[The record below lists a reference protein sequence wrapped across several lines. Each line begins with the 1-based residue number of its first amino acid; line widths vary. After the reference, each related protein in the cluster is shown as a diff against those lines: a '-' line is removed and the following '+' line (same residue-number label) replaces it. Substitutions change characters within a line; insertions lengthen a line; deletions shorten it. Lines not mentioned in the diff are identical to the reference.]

1 MEIATEVSSKSPKA
15 FPAGGPHTSDVFEEL
30 RQNPRSEYSISQ
42 AYSMAMIGSHE
53 EPVRGDRVVYSDADH
68 TWTVLR
74 IVGTTERKLV
84 VYLVQ
89 VTNSGSIQ
97 FRFFDSA
104 TNAPWRSVYLPTGPL
119 FRSANR
125 RAGGKRGA

>member
-1 MEIATEVSSKSPKA
+1 MAITLTEETKRPKA
-15 FPAGGPHTSDVFEEL
+15 LPAGGPHTNDTFEQL
-30 RQNPRSEYSISQ
+30 RQFPRSEYSISQ
-42 AYSMAMIGSHE
+42 AYSMAMIATGE
-53 EPVRGDRVVYSDADH
+53 QPVRGDRIVYSDAEH

-74 IVGTTERKLV
+74 IVGTTERKIV

-104 TNAPWRSVYLPTGPL
+104 TNAPWRSIYLPTGPL

-125 RAGGKRGA
+125 RGGKNGA